1 MINCFYMNCQGSLA
15 PHCHNMY
22 DQALWPVICDLCDC
36 PAEAE
41 PLMEHF
47 KIYKKSTHRHIFLL
61 TQAILQKKKKKKPCS
76 FWFNEG
82 RHETLLKTSQEAAPR
97 LHKHKD
103 THSFMHTHT
112 HTHLKSFPLC
122 PHVHGVT
129 HNEVYFASWKNNS
142 YITWDLQIH
151 KVCTHNPHHTVYE
164 RGVL

>member
-61 TQAILQKKKKKKPCS
+61 TQAILQKKKKPCS

-103 THSFMHTHT
+103 THSFMHTQT

>member
-61 TQAILQKKKKKKPCS
+61 TQAILQKKKKKKNPVLFDLMREDMKLC
-76 FWFNEG
+76 
-82 RHETLLKTSQEAAPR
+82 LKH
-97 LHKHKD
+97 HKKQPQGCTNTR
-103 THSFMHTHT
+103 THILSCTHT

>member
-1 MINCFYMNCQGSLA
+1 MTKHFGLWFVIFVI
-15 PHCHNMY
+15 
-22 DQALWPVICDLCDC
+22 ALLKLSHWWSIS
-36 PAEAE
+36 
-41 PLMEHF
+41 
-47 KIYKKSTHRHIFLL
+47 KSTKKAHTGISSCSHRQFF
-61 TQAILQKKKKKKPCS
+61 KKKKKKPCS

>member
-1 MINCFYMNCQGSLA
+1 MTKHFGLWFVIFVI
-15 PHCHNMY
+15 
-22 DQALWPVICDLCDC
+22 ALLKLSHWWSIS
-36 PAEAE
+36 
-41 PLMEHF
+41 
-47 KIYKKSTHRHIFLL
+47 KSTKKAHTGISSCSHRQFF
-61 TQAILQKKKKKKPCS
+61 KKKKKKNPVLFDLMREDMKLC
-76 FWFNEG
+76 
-82 RHETLLKTSQEAAPR
+82 LKH
-97 LHKHKD
+97 HKKQPQGCTNTR
-103 THSFMHTHT
+103 THILSCTHT